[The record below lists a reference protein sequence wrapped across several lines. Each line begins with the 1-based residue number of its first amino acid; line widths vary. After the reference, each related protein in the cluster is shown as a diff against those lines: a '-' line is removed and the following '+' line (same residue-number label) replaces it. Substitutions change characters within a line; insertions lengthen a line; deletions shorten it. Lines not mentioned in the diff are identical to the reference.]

1 MDDLIQKYHDS
12 HNVVYE
18 LRALVDGE
26 VKIKFTSS
34 ISFDDVSGFA
44 TLADERMEQDIV
56 SDASD
61 CAEGIAEANAEA
73 QMEDERGN

>member
-1 MDDLIQKYHDS
+1 MEDLIQKYHDS

-18 LRALVDGE
+18 LRAIVDGK
-26 VKIKFTSS
+26 VTIKYTSS

-44 TLADERMEQDIV
+44 SLADERMEKDII

-61 CAEGIAEANAEA
+61 RAEYLAEADAEA